1 MHPRRIEGSEQC
13 QAPKKPDAPK
23 KKLKR
28 VEKAEKS
35 AGKAE
40 KSKGK
45 APKKADNSVKK
56 LKRAEKS
63 AKAEKA
69 EKKRKRRIKRK
80 ETQEKVVL
88 PPYTKLIARFVFAGV
103 FGKVPVLRVVV
114 AGEEGVRSCPLPEQH
129 RVCRD
134 AVEDTDLGLLRLL
147 APELMRWVED
157 GFLSSDSMYKLCAE
171 GTEGREFP
179 RKGAADVVYF
189 HRCILWLSRE
199 NGPAG
204 YSSAYEYYERNCYA
218 AVRYILHQLWFPPQQ
233 VLFAFALARALKDEA
248 STKKFVSK
256 DSDVPRAL
264 IKAALSLMPKN
275 LTDINKAAKR
285 ARTEPPAS
293 KHSVAWLL
301 RRATIP
307 GLLISLHGDKHTAE
321 WVRGAWISDDEGW
334 AALIAAGSSYK
345 HMLQSARSLLELQHV
360 FQADDDKVFQAD
372 DDKEVSK
379 RRELFVASV
388 EPAQRALG

>member
-1 MHPRRIEGSEQC
+1 M
-13 QAPKKPDAPK
+13 
-23 KKLKR
+23 
-28 VEKAEKS
+28 EKAEKS

-40 KSKGK
+40 KSAGK

-63 AKAEKA
+63 AKAEKR
-69 EKKRKRRIKRK
+69 KRKRKRK

-114 AGEEGVRSCPLPEQH
+114 PGVEGVRSPPKPEQH
-129 RVCRD
+129 RVCKD

-147 APELMRWVED
+147 APELMHWVEV
-157 GFLSSDSMYKLCAE
+157 GPLSLSSDSMYKLCAE

-204 YSSAYEYYERNCYA
+204 YSSVYAYYEGNCYA

-285 ARTEPPAS
+285 AGTEPPAS
-293 KHSVAWLL
+293 KHAVAWLL
-301 RRATIP
+301 RRHCT
-307 GLLISLHGDKHTAE
+307 E
-321 WVRGAWISDDEGW
+321 
-334 AALIAAGSSYK
+334 
-345 HMLQSARSLLELQHV
+345 
-360 FQADDDKVFQAD
+360 F
-372 DDKEVSK
+372 
-379 RRELFVASV
+379 
-388 EPAQRALG
+388 